1 MRLQI
6 LDLARND
13 LIEGFRFYED
23 KEKGLGRYFLVSLYS
38 DIEALKAVAFIGSR
52 TGICTERFRSG
63 FHSRFT
69 TPLKRALFGLGP
81 LWIAASAHHGFAS
94 ISEGPDFSVE
104 RMAAGRLCPHF
115 WTLLTR
121 CHRSGHRSPEM
132 RADRAKPKSRRD
144 DMIIA

>member
-38 DIEALKAVAFIGSR
+38 DIEALKVFG
-52 TGICTERFRSG
+52 GIHRKPYRHLHRALSKR

-94 ISEGPDFSVE
+94 ISEGPDFS
-104 RMAAGRLCPHF
+104 
-115 WTLLTR
+115 
-121 CHRSGHRSPEM
+121 
-132 RADRAKPKSRRD
+132 
-144 DMIIA
+144 